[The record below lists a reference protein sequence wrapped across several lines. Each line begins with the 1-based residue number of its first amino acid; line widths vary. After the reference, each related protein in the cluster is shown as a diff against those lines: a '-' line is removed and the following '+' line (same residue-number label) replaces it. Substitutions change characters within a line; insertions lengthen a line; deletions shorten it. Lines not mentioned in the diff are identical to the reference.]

1 MSEHEHNHSHNHE
14 HGDDCGCG
22 HDHSH
27 DEEIVV
33 AFSDEEGNEK
43 EMVLV
48 QTFDVGEEVYAL
60 LLERNN
66 PEADGFILRL
76 EEEDG
81 ETVLVNIEEE
91 AEWERVEAAYNELVA
106 AQSEEE

>member
-1 MSEHEHNHSHNHE
+1 MSEHENNHNHV
-14 HGDDCGCG
+14 HGDHSG
-22 HDHSH
+22 HDHSE

-33 AFSDEEGNEK
+33 AFSDEDGNEK

-48 QTFDVGEEVYAL
+48 QTFDVGEDVYAL
-60 LLERNN
+60 LLERSN

-91 AEWERVEAAYNELVA
+91 AEWAKVEAAYNELIA
-106 AQSEEE
+106 AQSEQE

>member
-1 MSEHEHNHSHNHE
+1 MSEHEHNHNHA
-14 HGDDCGCG
+14 HGDHAG
-22 HDHSH
+22 HDHSE

-33 AFSDEEGNEK
+33 AFSDEDGNEK

-48 QTFDVGEEVYAL
+48 QTFDVGEDVYAL

-91 AEWERVEAAYNELVA
+91 EEWAKVEAAYNELVA
-106 AQSEEE
+106 AQGEE

>member
-1 MSEHEHNHSHNHE
+1 MSEHEHNHNHA
-14 HGDDCGCG
+14 HGDHAG
-22 HDHSH
+22 HDHSE

-33 AFSDEEGNEK
+33 AFSDEDGNEK

-48 QTFDVGEEVYAL
+48 QTFDVGEDVYAL

-91 AEWERVEAAYNELVA
+91 EEWTKVEAAYNELVA
-106 AQSEEE
+106 AQGEE